1 MARIVSIWLI
11 PQAGADPVGPAKIQ
25 GNHLTFQE
33 WYWERETMRGASDD
47 DIRAYPTIQVVDAM
61 REWAE
66 AGKPS

>member
-47 DIRAYPTIQVVDAM
+47 DIRAYPTIQVVNAM